1 MSYNYKIAA
10 FADEAGKDLDVQIAE
25 MKKNGVSLLELRSVW
40 GQNVTEL
47 SNEQAKQ
54 IRAELEAN
62 GLSVWSM
69 GSPCGKDQISDPFGP
84 QLDKLK
90 RTVELAQICGATR
103 IRMFSFFGCED
114 AAATRDEVMY
124 RLTRFCEAA
133 EGSGVKLCHEN
144 EKGIFGD
151 IASRCNDILRSVP
164 ALGGVFDPANFL
176 QCGQPTLEAWE
187 LLKDRIDYFHVKDV
201 MADGTLVPA
210 GYGEG
215 HLPELVK
222 DFLARGG
229 EVMTLE
235 PHLRVFDALASLENE
250 GAKSQVANTYATAAE
265 AFAASADGLKKILA
279 SL

>member
-1 MSYNYKIAA
+1 MNYNYKIAA

-25 MKKNGVSLLELRSVW
+25 MKKNGVSMLELRSVW
-40 GQNVTEL
+40 GLNVTEL

-54 IRAELEAN
+54 IRNELEAN

-90 RTVELAQICGATR
+90 RTVELAQICGANR

-114 AAATRDEVMY
+114 AVATRDEVME